1 MSRNRK
7 FATTLKL
14 NDFEFSLEAA
24 SLQNLVFGT
33 HATKVEK
40 IANLVFG
47 LTRVGKSDCKYK
59 TGTRQ

>member
-40 IANLVFG
+40 IAKSCLWTHASWKIG
-47 LTRVGKSDCKYK
+47 L
-59 TGTRQ
+59 